1 MSAGGG
7 GKAIKMLSKFFH
19 CFSVQKDSTR
29 KGHLTE
35 ENSRLQNIGLS
46 FLQFA
51 VTSHE
56 QWAYF

>member
-1 MSAGGG
+1 MSVGGG

-35 ENSRLQNIGLS
+35 ENSRLRNIGLS
-46 FLQFA
+46 FLQFV